1 VNGKEVKKKFR
12 KGRIKIDDACRKYS
26 NEKNILQMREMVFV
40 APASRRGFCVLL
52 TTLKIAGETPAP
64 QEIKVMA

>member
-12 KGRIKIDDACRKYS
+12 KDRIKIDGACRKYS

-40 APASRRGFCVLL
+40 APA
-52 TTLKIAGETPAP
+52 P